1 MDPVVQDIINRFT
14 SSYKVVSKE
23 KKDIMLKWDNTFEI
37 QGLPLHNFKRVA
49 AIGDGNCMLHSFLFA
64 TSAIYRSHDNKKRG
78 DIANEWRKQLIDKTE
93 ELNEDADIFY
103 AESGG
108 RVVIQETI
116 EELLPEEYTELGIE
130 IGPIIARVYGHNWLA
145 VRLDETGALYPVRQT
160 YNNFDP
166 AKPTIVIHYLGGGL
180 DFGQG
185 NQGFRIDGHYE
196 TVIHT
201 TISTTNSP
209 KHSKPSKPSKEAQ
222 NKSKSKRTTAKK
234 AKDKTITLPP
244 ETIYVFPPGSL
255 EPLLDLFNNPSPELE
270 V

>member
-1 MDPVVQDIINRFT
+1 M
-14 SSYKVVSKE
+14 
-23 KKDIMLKWDNTFEI
+23 
-37 QGLPLHNFKRVA
+37 
-49 AIGDGNCMLHSFLFA
+49 
-64 TSAIYRSHDNKKRG
+64 RG
-78 DIANEWRKQLIDKTE
+78 YIANEWRKQLVDKTE

-108 RVVIQETI
+108 RVIIQETL

-196 TVIHT
+196 SVIHT
-201 TISTTNSP
+201 TISTANSP
-209 KHSKPSKPSKEAQ
+209 KLSKESS
-222 NKSKSKRTTAKK
+222 NKSKRTTAKK
-234 AKDKTITLPP
+234 PKDKIIRLPP
-244 ETIYVFPPGSL
+244 ETIYMFPPGSHEL
-255 EPLLDLFNNPSPELE
+255 QPLLQLFQAPSP
-270 V
+270 